1 MFGDLADFVRDD
13 RVQKA
18 FATLYETANKK
29 GEVLT
34 GRADFLTKLSS
45 LVDNGRDIMGH
56 PMLFTDDYMLRCAF
70 QAMSDAEK
78 RANGDMDGMARRDL
92 IDAAQLSLLEEIQTA
107 VEFGIGHGGHRRRG
121 GKKASKPD
129 EVEIVPVGRLLDAGE
144 IQALGGGIV
153 LVQAMALFEPLDA
166 SIAPVQ
172 AAVQAAVQEA
182 SPPTKPR
189 KSKKASSGLDE
200 SIVPVQAAV
209 QEASPPKKPRKS
221 KKASSGQDESIVP
234 VQADVQEEVVSPAKK
249 KTKTEKASSRAA
261 AMVDPEVYT
270 PLAQEKA
277 AQELLEEL
285 VAHRIRAVARKVYRE
300 AKEAKKAEDE
310 VIVLDD

>member
-29 GEVLT
+29 GEVLN

-56 PMLFTDDYMLRCAF
+56 PMLFTDDYTLRCAF

-153 LVQAMALFEPLDA
+153 PVQAMALFEPLD
-166 SIAPVQ
+166 
-172 AAVQAAVQEA
+172 
-182 SPPTKPR
+182 T
-189 KSKKASSGLDE
+189 
-200 SIVPVQAAV
+200 
-209 QEASPPKKPRKS
+209 
-221 KKASSGQDESIVP
+221 SIVP

-249 KTKTEKASSRAA
+249 KTKTKKASSRAA

-277 AQELLEEL
+277 AQELLEEFTAEL
-285 VAHRIRAVARKVYRE
+285 AARVASKVYSKSRS
-300 AKEAKKAEDE
+300 KADRNAARNAGHQDE

>member
-29 GEVLT
+29 GEVLN

-56 PMLFTDDYMLRCAF
+56 PMLFTDDYTLRCAF

-153 LVQAMALFEPLDA
+153 PVQAMALFEPLDT
-166 SIAPVQ
+166 SIVPVQ
-172 AAVQAAVQEA
+172 A
-182 SPPTKPR
+182 
-189 KSKKASSGLDE
+189 D
-200 SIVPVQAAV
+200 VQAAV
-209 QEASPPKKPRKS
+209 QEASPPKKPRKT
-221 KKASSGQDESIVP
+221 KKSSSGQDESIVP

-249 KTKTEKASSRAA
+249 KTKTKKASSRAA

-277 AQELLEEL
+277 AQELLEEFTAEL
-285 VAHRIRAVARKVYRE
+285 AARVASKVYSKSRS
-300 AKEAKKAEDE
+300 KADRNAARNAGHQDE

>member
-1 MFGDLADFVRDD
+1 MFGNLADFVRDD

-29 GEVLT
+29 GEVLN

-56 PMLFTDDYMLRCAF
+56 PMLFTDDYTLRCAF

-107 VEFGIGHGGHRRRG
+107 VEFGIGHGKHRRRG

-129 EVEIVPVGRLLDAGE
+129 EVEIFPVGRLLDAGE

-153 LVQAMALFEPLDA
+153 PVQAMALFEPLDT
-166 SIAPVQ
+166 SIA
-172 AAVQAAVQEA
+172 
-182 SPPTKPR
+182 
-189 KSKKASSGLDE
+189 
-200 SIVPVQAAV
+200 PVQAAV

-221 KKASSGQDESIVP
+221 KKASSELDDESIVP
-234 VQADVQEEVVSPAKK
+234 VQADVQDEVVSPAKK
-249 KTKTEKASSRAA
+249 KTKTKKASSRAA

-285 VAHRIRAVARKVYRE
+285 TTELAASVASKFYSKASRKADRRAART
-300 AKEAKKAEDE
+300 AGHQDE

>member
-18 FATLYETANKK
+18 FATLHETANKK
-29 GEVLT
+29 GEVLN

-144 IQALGGGIV
+144 IQALSGGIV
-153 LVQAMALFEPLDA
+153 PVQAMALFEPLDA

-172 AAVQAAVQEA
+172 AMALFEPLDTSIAPVQAAVQAA
-182 SPPTKPR
+182 SPPKKPR

-200 SIVPVQAAV
+200 SIVPVQA
-209 QEASPPKKPRKS
+209 
-221 KKASSGQDESIVP
+221 D
-234 VQADVQEEVVSPAKK
+234 VQAEVVSPAKK
-249 KTKTEKASSRAA
+249 KTKTKKASSRAA

-277 AQELLEEL
+277 AQELLEEFTTEL
-285 VAHRIRAVARKVYRE
+285 AAGVASKFYSKATRKADRRAART
-300 AKEAKKAEDE
+300 AGHQDE

>member
-1 MFGDLADFVRDD
+1 MFGNLADFVRDD

-29 GEVLT
+29 GEVLN

-56 PMLFTDDYMLRCAF
+56 PMLFTDDYTLRCAF

-107 VEFGIGHGGHRRRG
+107 VEFGIGHGKHRRRG

-153 LVQAMALFEPLDA
+153 PVQAMALFEPLDT
-166 SIAPVQ
+166 SIVPVQ
-172 AAVQAAVQEA
+172 AAVQAEVV
-182 SPPTKPR
+182 SPAKKTR

-200 SIVPVQAAV
+200 SIA
-209 QEASPPKKPRKS
+209 
-221 KKASSGQDESIVP
+221 P

-249 KTKTEKASSRAA
+249 KTKTKKASSRAA

-277 AQELLEEL
+277 ARELLEEFTAEL
-285 VAHRIRAVARKVYRE
+285 AARVASKFYSKARS
-300 AKEAKKAEDE
+300 KADRNAARNAGHQDE